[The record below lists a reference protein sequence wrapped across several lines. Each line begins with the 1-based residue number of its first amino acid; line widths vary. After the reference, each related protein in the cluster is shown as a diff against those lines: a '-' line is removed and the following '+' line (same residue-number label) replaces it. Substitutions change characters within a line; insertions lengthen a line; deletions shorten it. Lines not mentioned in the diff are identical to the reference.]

1 MKNFTSPKGVAGFT
15 SLNRPDTKYDSDGVY
30 HTKLT
35 FASREVLEE
44 LEDLMKE
51 EALEEL
57 GKAKAAKAVLPI
69 KENEDGT
76 VTVKFKTNATDKE
89 GNLKKLKFFDGKGNP
104 IRNADDLNIGGGSV
118 LKIKGAAKAYANG
131 TNIGVTLYIN
141 SVQIIKYEEYSGGGF
156 DADDEAEYVAS
167 QDEPKKPSGKQAQ
180 RQEEEEDADVNF

>member
-1 MKNFTSPKGVAGFT
+1 MKNYTSPKGVAGFT
-15 SLNRPDTKYDSDGVY
+15 SLNRADTKYDSDGVY

-35 FASREVLEE
+35 FPSREAIEE

-57 GKAKAAKAVLPI
+57 GKAKAAKAQYPI
-69 KENEDGT
+69 AENEDGT
-76 VTVKFKTNATDKE
+76 VTVKFKS
-89 GNLKKLKFFDGKGNP
+89 KKAPKFFDGKGNP
-104 IRNADDLNIGGGSV
+104 VRDTEDMNIGGGSV

-141 SVQIIKYEEYSGGGF
+141 SVQVIKYEEYQAGGGF

-167 QDEPKKPSGKQAQ
+167 ADRGSKKASK
-180 RQEEEEDADVNF
+180 QEEEEADEDVGF